1 MRSND
6 RAAVTWR
13 NWAGNESARP
23 RRSAL
28 PRSSDEV
35 ADEVRRA
42 AVDGLTVRMVGTGHS
57 FTPAAATDGVL
68 LHPGGMTSIR
78 SVDAAAGLVAV
89 EAGCPLHV
97 LNASLLARGLSL
109 ANMGDIQVQTV
120 AGAIQTGTH
129 GTGRDIG
136 GMAAQVAGLEL
147 VQADGTIVTVT
158 PGGTTPQDPPAR
170 PHPPPTSPFPLHD
183 PPSLPT
189 EPAVAAGAG
198 SAGIT
203 ADAGAP
209 PGLFDAARVGLGAL
223 GVVTAVTFRV
233 VPAFLLE
240 AREQPMRWSEVISR
254 LDELT
259 SENEHFEFY
268 WFPHT
273 EGCLTKRNN
282 RSPGPPR
289 PLPKFRYLLDDELL
303 SNTLFGVTCRL
314 GHAFPPAIKAVNGVA
329 GKALGSRSYVDAAYR
344 VFTSPRRVRFKEQEY
359 AIPRE
364 SLADVLAE
372 IRALFARR
380 DWRISFPIEVRV
392 TPGDDPWLSTAFGRA
407 TAYIAI
413 HVFHASP
420 HQEYFRDVE
429 AVMTAVGGRPHWGKM
444 HTRGAE
450 YLRQAYPKHRDFVA
464 LRDKLDPERR
474 FGNAYL
480 TEVLGP

>member
-1 MRSND
+1 MRRSD
-6 RAAVTWR
+6 QTGATWR

-23 RRSAL
+23 RRVAV
-28 PRSSDEV
+28 PRSAHEV
-35 ADEVRRA
+35 ADEVRKA
-42 AVDGLTVRMVGTGHS
+42 AADGLTVRMAGTGHS

-68 LHPGGMTSIR
+68 LRPGGMTSIR
-78 SVDAAAGLVAV
+78 SVDTAAGLVTV

-97 LNASLLARGLSL
+97 LNTALLARGLSL

-129 GTGRDIG
+129 GTGRDVG

-147 VQADGTIVTVT
+147 VLADGSVVSC
-158 PGGTTPQDPPAR
+158 DASSR
-170 PHPPPTSPFPLHD
+170 PD
-183 PPSLPT
+183 
-189 EPAVAAGAG
+189 
-198 SAGIT
+198 
-203 ADAGAP
+203 
-209 PGLFDAARVGLGAL
+209 LFDAARVGLGAL
-223 GVVTAVTFRV
+223 GVVTGVTFRV

-240 AREQPMRWSEVISR
+240 AREEPMQWSEVISR

-289 PLPKFRYLLDDELL
+289 PLPRFRYLLDDEFL
-303 SNTLFGVTCRL
+303 SNTVFGVTCRL
-314 GHAFPPAIKAVNGVA
+314 GHAVPQVITTVNGMA
-329 GKALGSRSYVDAAYR
+329 SKALGSRSYVDAAYR
-344 VFTSPRRVRFKEQEY
+344 VFTSPRRVRFKEEEY

-364 SLADVLAE
+364 SLPDVLADL
-372 IRALFARR
+372 RALFARR

-392 TPGDDPWLSTAFGRA
+392 TPGDDPWLSTAYGRA
-407 TAYIAI
+407 SAYIAI
-413 HVFHASP
+413 HVFHMAA

-429 AVMTAVGGRPHWGKM
+429 AVMTAVDGRPHWGKM
-444 HTRGAE
+444 HTRSAE
-450 YLRQAYPKHRDFVA
+450 YLRRAYPKHGDFVA
-464 LRDKLDPERR
+464 LRDELDPERR

-480 TEVLGP
+480 AQVLGP

>member
-1 MRSND
+1 MRRSD
-6 RAAVTWR
+6 QPGATWR

-23 RRSAL
+23 RRIAV
-28 PRSSDEV
+28 PRSTHDV
-35 ADEVRRA
+35 ADEVRKA
-42 AVDGLTVRMVGTGHS
+42 AADGLTVRMAGTGHS

-78 SVDAAAGLVAV
+78 SVDAAAGLVTV

-97 LNASLLARGLSL
+97 LNTSLQARGLSL

-120 AGAIQTGTH
+120 AGATQTGTH
-129 GTGRDIG
+129 GTGRDVG

-147 VQADGTIVTVT
+147 VLADGTVVTCSADSAPAPATSPPTST
-158 PGGTTPQDPPAR
+158 PAAADGAPTT
-170 PHPPPTSPFPLHD
+170 PPPTS
-183 PPSLPT
+183 T
-189 EPAVAAGAG
+189 
-198 SAGIT
+198 
-203 ADAGAP
+203 P

-223 GVVTAVTFRV
+223 GVITAVTFRV

-240 AREQPMRWSEVISR
+240 AREEPMRWSEVISR

-268 WFPHT
+268 WFPHG

-289 PLPKFRYLLDDELL
+289 PLPKLRYLLDDQFL
-303 SNTLFGVTCRL
+303 SNTVFGVTCRL
-314 GHAFPPAIKAVNGVA
+314 GHAFPGVITTVNGVA
-329 GKALGSRSYVDAAYR
+329 GRALGSRSYVDAAYR
-344 VFTSPRRVRFKEQEY
+344 VFTSPRRVRFKEEEY

-392 TPGDDPWLSTAFGRA
+392 TPGDDPWLSTAYGRSS
-407 TAYIAI
+407 AYIAI

-444 HTRGAE
+444 HTRSAE
-450 YLRQAYPKHRDFVA
+450 YLRQAYPKHGDFVA

-474 FGNAYL
+474 FGNPYL
-480 TEVLGP
+480 TQVLGP